1 MRGNDWR
8 SWPDSEP
15 ILVKGGLFGEL
26 KPHRTNGVIVHCT
39 IPSTG
44 RHVFIH
50 ITNVEKPFKSP
61 DITNVEKPFK
71 SPDITR
77 AARPSPRIRK
87 PSLSA
92 TAALAMLDL

>member
-1 MRGNDWR
+1 MPTPTPFSSPAMRGNDWR

-26 KPHRTNGVIVHCT
+26 KPHHTNGVIVHCT
-39 IPSTG
+39 VPITG

-50 ITNVEKPFKSP
+50 
-61 DITNVEKPFK
+61 ITNVEKPFK